1 MKCLIILSFFLFSTC
16 NNDDDT
22 NNIICTQEAKAAL
35 NVTVSLGTMNSIT
48 GDGVTVIAT
57 DGNYSEVLQYYNQN
71 DPIFSGAYE
80 REGNYIITVSKE
92 GFQTYTSEMITV
104 TSDVCHVIP
113 KQIHAAIQPN

>member
-1 MKCLIILSFFLFSTC
+1 MKYLIILSFFLFSTC

-35 NVTVSLGTMNSIT
+35 NVTVSLGAMNSIT

-113 KQIHAAIQPN
+113 KQIHVALQPN